1 MAFCCYSKKKKKK
14 NLLVNFVN
22 RFQSAL
28 IKEAFETIS
37 SIVNK

>member
-1 MAFCCYSKKKKKK
+1 MAFCCYSKKKKK
-14 NLLVNFVN
+14 NLLLTFVN
-22 RFQSAL
+22 RCQSAL